1 MVPWTLSL
9 ARRDE
14 GRPSGAGT
22 VEGREIGIG
31 ELIFGIAE
39 HFILNGDLINYFL
52 LHIFGK
58 KILIIMF

>member
-39 HFILNGDLINYFL
+39 RSGGVIRCPPKGVP
-52 LHIFGK
+52 GVK
-58 KILIIMF
+58 AG